1 MPFIDDTDYNAEW
14 GGSFSKFEG
23 GSIGDVTIGSVD
35 TKSIDDSSVQAL
47 ENQAAQ
53 LSALQS
59 QREAEAAAAAAAA
72 AKAAEEKKRS
82 DAKAAILADINTELA
97 SLASLL
103 TRVNA
108 IISIAT
114 PYKNSQFS
122 DVASSA
128 TSIVASAGTIKNNI
142 EGLIAQLQ
150 TAKATASSAST
161 TLS

>member
-1 MPFIDDTDYNAEW
+1 MPFIDDTNYDAEW
-14 GGSFSKFEG
+14 GGAFQSFDG
-23 GSIGDVTIGSVD
+23 GKIGDVTIGSVD

-82 DAKAAILADINTELA
+82 DAKAAILADIDKELGA
-97 SLASLL
+97 LASLL

-108 IISIAT
+108 IINIAT

-128 TSIVASAGTIKNNI
+128 TTIVTSATAIKTSIQNLV
-142 EGLIAQLQ
+142 AQLQ
-150 TAKATASSAST
+150 TAKGTASAAST
-161 TLS
+161 TVA

>member
-1 MPFIDDTDYNAEW
+1 MPFIDDTNYDAEW
-14 GGSFSKFEG
+14 GGAFQSFDG
-23 GSIGDVTIGSVD
+23 GKIGDLTIAAVN

-72 AKAAEEKKRS
+72 AKLAEEKKRA
-82 DAKAAILADINTELA
+82 DAKASILADIDKELGA
-97 SLASLL
+97 LASLL

-108 IISIAT
+108 IINIAN

-122 DVASSA
+122 DVAQSA
-128 TSIVASAGTIKNNI
+128 TAIVASATAIKNSI
-142 EGLIAQLQ
+142 EALQGQLS
-150 TAKATASSAST
+150 TAKTTANQAKTS
-161 TLS
+161 L